1 MNTTRRVLLAGASG
15 LLGRALA
22 HRLNAEGWDVRRL
35 VRRPVAAPGEFT
47 WDPACGEVPPAALAG
62 VSAVI
67 NLAGENIAAGRWTA
81 ARRRLL
87 RSSRI
92 DPTRALARA
101 IAAMPQPPEVFAC
114 ASAVGFYGDRG
125 NSILGE
131 DAPRG
136 DGFLAELTADWEQA
150 GAEVT
155 AVGVRW
161 AALRLGVVLSPEG
174 GALARLL
181 PVFRLGLGGR
191 LAAGRQW
198 MSWISREDAAA
209 AFVHVLA
216 TPACRG
222 PLNVCSPG
230 PVTNADF
237 TRVLGFVLR
246 RPVVFP
252 VPALALRLVFGRM
265 AEETLLASTRAV
277 PRALAATGFRFGQ
290 PGLEAALRQ
299 ELGRPRA
306 GS

>member
-1 MNTTRRVLLAGASG
+1 MNTPRRVLLAGASG

-22 HRLNAEGWDVRRL
+22 ARLNAEGWHVRRL
-35 VRRPVAAPGEFT
+35 VRRPAAGPDEFT
-47 WDPACGEVPPAALAG
+47 WDPAHGEVPAAALAD
-62 VSAVI
+62 VTAVI
-67 NLAGENIAAGRWTA
+67 NLAGENIAAGRWTE

-87 RSSRI
+87 RSSRL
-92 DPTRALARA
+92 DPTHALARA
-101 IAAMPQPPEVFAC
+101 IAGMPHPPEVFAC

-125 NSILGE
+125 NLVLGE
-131 DAPRG
+131 DASRG
-136 DGFLAELTADWEQA
+136 EGFLAELTAEWEQA
-150 GAEVT
+150 GAAVT

-191 LAAGRQW
+191 LASGRQW
-198 MSWISREDAAA
+198 MSWISREDAVA

-216 TPACRG
+216 SPACRG
-222 PLNVCSPG
+222 PLNACAPG

-237 TRVLGFVLR
+237 TRILGFVLR

-265 AEETLLASTRAV
+265 AEETLLASTRAL
-277 PRALAATGFRFGQ
+277 PRALAASGFRFGQ

-299 ELGRPRA
+299 ELARPRA

>member
-1 MNTTRRVLLAGASG
+1 
-15 LLGRALA
+15 
-22 HRLNAEGWDVRRL
+22 VRRL
-35 VRRPVAAPGEFT
+35 VRRPAIAPGEFT
-47 WDPACGEVPPAALAG
+47 WDPAGGEVPAAALTG
-62 VSAVI
+62 VTAVI
-67 NLAGENIAAGRWTA
+67 NLAGENIAAGRWTQS
-81 ARRRLL
+81 RRRLL

-92 DPTRALARA
+92 EPTRALARA
-101 IAAMPQPPEVFAC
+101 IAC

-125 NSILGE
+125 NLMLGE
-131 DAPRG
+131 DAVRG
-136 DGFLAELTADWEQA
+136 EGFLAELTAEWEQA

-155 AVGVRW
+155 AAGVRW

-181 PVFRLGLGGR
+181 PIFRLGLGGR
-191 LAAGRQW
+191 LASGRQW

-209 AFVHVLA
+209 AFVHVLG
-216 TPACRG
+216 TPDCRG
-222 PLNVCSPG
+222 PLNACAPG

-237 TRVLGFVLR
+237 TRILGFVLR

-252 VPALALRLVFGRM
+252 VPAFALRLAFGRM
-265 AEETLLASTRAV
+265 AEETLLASTRAI